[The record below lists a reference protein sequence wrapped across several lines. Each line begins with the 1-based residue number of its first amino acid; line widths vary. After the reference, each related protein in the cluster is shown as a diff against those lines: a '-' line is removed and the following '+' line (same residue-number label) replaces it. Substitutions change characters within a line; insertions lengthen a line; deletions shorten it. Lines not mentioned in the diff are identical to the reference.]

1 LDQEHQV
8 SKKITEHFIPAL
20 LALVVFFSALPFIE
34 SIMRLRSTAQEA
46 ITWHGVEV
54 ITKTV
59 KPGDVLELVYML
71 TVNKQ
76 CPADLRGFI
85 VAPDGSVPIRLPT
98 IVGGYARP
106 SNDQSQVRVRIPIPK
121 TSDPGLAPLTSGKY
135 TYRTMATRYCHDGV
149 ENDNAI
155 PDAQFNLDVAP

>member
-1 LDQEHQV
+1 V
-8 SKKITEHFIPAL
+8 SNKIKVHFIPAL

-34 SIMRLRSTAQEA
+34 SIMRLRSIAQEA

-59 KPGDVLELVYML
+59 KPGDILELVYTL

-85 VAPDGSVPIRLPT
+85 IAPDDSVPVRFPT

-106 SNDQSQVRVRIPIPK
+106 SEAQSQVRVRIPIPK
-121 TSDPGLAPLTSGKY
+121 TSDPGLAPLTSGEY

-155 PDAQFNLDVAP
+155 PDAKFSLEVSP